1 MGRAG
6 NTLYLCWLDKKT
18 CDRQLGVFAQGE
30 GCFLVADSEVSQ
42 DAVSCLHLEFPCWPD
57 VFPACWVIAEQWST
71 AGSSS
76 EGFCPNDL
84 RGGHCLSDFLFSIG
98 HPASFLLLVLSICC
112 FRIVRPWCCLLCVL
126 FCAIALC
133 VHE

>member
-1 MGRAG
+1 MSHIQIYARRLLAG
-6 NTLYLCWLDKKT
+6 VEVLQ
-18 CDRQLGVFAQGE
+18 RR
-30 GCFLVADSEVSQ
+30 LVPPNNGALLVHQ
-42 DAVSCLHLEFPCWPD
+42 
-57 VFPACWVIAEQWST
+57 
-71 AGSSS
+71 
-76 EGFCPNDL
+76 GFCPNDL